1 MIPAITPANHKHS
14 CCMHAGVG
22 GAGCGV
28 HYFEFAE
35 KWFSSG
41 LLYIELTFQIASSW
55 SEVRATAMPLLKI

>member
-1 MIPAITPANHKHS
+1 MILYTSKPQAQLL
-14 CCMHAGVG
+14 HAGVG

-41 LLYIELTFQIASSW
+41 LLYI
-55 SEVRATAMPLLKI
+55 